1 MNIALHLNESMIMLK
16 ENKIEFYR
24 TKLLKL
30 VHIYII
36 IFIKKKNL
44 GGHYIV
50 VPSNANTCL
59 FIYLF
64 CLCDGHATNTIR

>member
-1 MNIALHLNESMIMLK
+1 MFPYANQLEFATKTICKNVIKKLVNIALHLNESMIILK

-36 IFIKKKNL
+36 IFIKKK
-44 GGHYIV
+44 I
-50 VPSNANTCL
+50 
-59 FIYLF
+59 
-64 CLCDGHATNTIR
+64 

>member
-1 MNIALHLNESMIMLK
+1 MNIALHLNESMIILK

-36 IFIKKKNL
+36 IFIKKQK
-44 GGHYIV
+44 I
-50 VPSNANTCL
+50 
-59 FIYLF
+59 
-64 CLCDGHATNTIR
+64 